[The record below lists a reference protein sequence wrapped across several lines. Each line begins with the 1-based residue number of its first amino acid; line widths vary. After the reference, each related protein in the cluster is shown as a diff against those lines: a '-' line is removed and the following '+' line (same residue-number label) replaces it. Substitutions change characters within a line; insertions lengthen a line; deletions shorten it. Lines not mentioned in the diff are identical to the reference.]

1 MKKGI
6 FLVILL
12 EFQVTVNSVTLCSV
26 KKNGDT
32 FDVGDTINGDT
43 IDGEEYLKYAS

>member
-1 MKKGI
+1 MI
-6 FLVILL
+6 LV

-26 KKNGDT
+26 KNGET
-32 FDVGDTINGDT
+32 IDVGDTINGDT